1 MVSSTLKVS
10 ALLALALTAL
20 VGCGKQGDENAGTP
34 PPAPV
39 STAAAP
45 APAMPPSSTTAATPP
60 AEGSTAATPAHPMSA
75 PAPATTTH

>member
-20 VGCGKQGDENAGTP
+20 AGCGKQGYEPAAAP

-45 APAMPPSSTTAATPP
+45 SPAMLPASSTAPG
-60 AEGSTAATPAHPMSA
+60 ESSTAAMPAHPMSS